1 MIKVILHQ
9 SFIKSYAK
17 RVARKPA
24 LAAKAQERIKLFK
37 RDCGNAILKDHR
49 LSGTGKGLRSF
60 SVTGDIRII
69 YRPTDADEVI
79 FIDIGSHNQV
89 Y

>member
-17 RVARKPA
+17 RVTRKSA
-24 LAAKAQERIKLFK
+24 LAAKTQQRIKLFK
-37 RDCGNAILKDHR
+37 RDCSNVILKDHP
-49 LSGTGKGLRSF
+49 LSGAKKGLRSF

-69 YRPTDADEVI
+69 YRPAGAGEIV